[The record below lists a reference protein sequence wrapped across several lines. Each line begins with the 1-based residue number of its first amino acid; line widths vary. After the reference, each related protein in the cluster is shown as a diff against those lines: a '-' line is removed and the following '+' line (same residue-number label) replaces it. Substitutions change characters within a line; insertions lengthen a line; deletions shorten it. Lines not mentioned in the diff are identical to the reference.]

1 MLVRARWAEP
11 QAVPRTIRPQMR
23 GNTRVNIRQ
32 TEDAGRLGGRM
43 KYGIVAFSL
52 CLVELFGIWLPFAV
66 VLQHPTAS
74 LPWLLKVFAIVY
86 LAGLVSIPVA
96 IVGLFR
102 DKPRWLALL
111 ALIFGIVNI
120 FLCVVPV
127 IL

>member
-1 MLVRARWAEP
+1 
-11 QAVPRTIRPQMR
+11 
-23 GNTRVNIRQ
+23 
-32 TEDAGRLGGRM
+32 
-43 KYGIVAFSL
+43 
-52 CLVELFGIWLPFAV
+52 V

-74 LPWLLKVFAIVY
+74 LPWLLKVFAILY
-86 LAGLVSIPVA
+86 LAGLLSIPVA

-102 DKPRWLALL
+102 DKPRWLALV